1 MWASCECA
9 KEQKQLVSVL
19 SHHFLRLLLSPSLLM
34 ACFLSDFL
42 TRAPTTSC
50 LKHTH
55 THKHHKEREDDFYKH
70 TLFSMMPPKNYQLP
84 FNNWAAAKQRYPF
97 RPLSFFIGIFRKI
110 NLNAFPLFLSIANL
124 IRTHLSYISL
134 RNYERRCTYSCKA
147 CTFLT
152 AGKSSLCNQF
162 LFGGS

>member
-1 MWASCECA
+1 MCRESISQCWLLGDKRWTTANYNTILKNNDNDIKCTSAEHTAAHWRVWVSCECA

-55 THKHHKEREDDFYKH
+55 TQTSQRKGRWLLQTHIIFDDAQ
-70 TLFSMMPPKNYQLP
+70 KNYQLP
-84 FNNWAAAKQRYPF
+84 FNNWAAAKQRTHSG
-97 RPLSFFIGIFRKI
+97 LS
-110 NLNAFPLFLSIANL
+110 S
-124 IRTHLSYISL
+124 
-134 RNYERRCTYSCKA
+134 
-147 CTFLT
+147 
-152 AGKSSLCNQF
+152 
-162 LFGGS
+162 